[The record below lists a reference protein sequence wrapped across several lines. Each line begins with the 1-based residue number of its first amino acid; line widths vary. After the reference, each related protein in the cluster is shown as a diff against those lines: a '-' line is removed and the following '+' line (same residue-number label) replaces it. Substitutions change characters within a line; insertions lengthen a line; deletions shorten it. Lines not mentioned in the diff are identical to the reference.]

1 MMMRNSTHTVSLYYA
16 ALLTFGLLAV
26 AALSIQA
33 QTTPPDRLREN
44 ILRADTSVEP
54 GTTYYVS
61 FPELGQT
68 WRDTATRAGI
78 YYPSEIYPEV
88 REWLRQNVEK

>member
-1 MMMRNSTHTVSLYYA
+1 MMRNSAHARSLYSA
-16 ALLTFGLLAV
+16 ALLTFGLLA
-26 AALSIQA
+26 AATLSIQA
-33 QTTPPDRLREN
+33 QTTSPDEFLAK
-44 ILRADTSVEP
+44 ILRVDTSVEP

-68 WRDTATRAGI
+68 WRDTPTRAGI
-78 YYPSEIYPEV
+78 YFPSEIYPEV